1 MVAKGGNRSIERG
14 VQSELLGSGED
25 GKGTAASRR
34 KSSAESGGVEY
45 FHKKLE
51 KQLEDYHT
59 ALYTLRNGER
69 RSREQLGTVDF

>member
-1 MVAKGGNRSIERG
+1 MVAKGGNRSIERV
-14 VQSELLGSGED
+14 VQSKLLGSGED

-34 KSSAESGGVEY
+34 KSSAEGGGVEY
-45 FHKKLE
+45 FHEKLE
-51 KQLEDYHT
+51 KQEDYHT